1 MTTRRPARK
10 FAAQGAFACY
20 QAAQGDMRAED
31 PWLFKNEL
39 GYHIVFHQYNQSD
52 TVTGGHLFSRDARS
66 WTACTEAAWDV
77 SMRYANGTS
86 KRVDHRERPTLL
98 TAEDGTPE
106 WLITGVEVGSKSG
119 SFPNCW
125 SETALTKIEE

>member
-1 MTTRRPARK
+1 
-10 FAAQGAFACY
+10 
-20 QAAQGDMRAED
+20 MRAED

-52 TVTGGHLFSRDARS
+52 TVTGGHLFSPDARS
-66 WTACTEAAWDV
+66 WSACTEAAWDV